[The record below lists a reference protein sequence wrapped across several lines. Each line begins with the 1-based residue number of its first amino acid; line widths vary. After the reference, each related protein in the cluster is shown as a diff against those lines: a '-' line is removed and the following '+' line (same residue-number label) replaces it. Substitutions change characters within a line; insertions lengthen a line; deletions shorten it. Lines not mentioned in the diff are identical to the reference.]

1 MIMYWGHLILFAA
14 LPLVAKPFPIEQITA
29 SVRIV
34 RGPVNG
40 VLIERGVE
48 TLAIYGDPR
57 PNPANARQVLFTHHR
72 RDVTWAG
79 RRMVE
84 RGAAA
89 VAPEAEKALFTD
101 VEGFW

>member
-1 MIMYWGHLILFAA
+1 MIMYWRQLILFAA
-14 LPLVAKPFPIEQITA
+14 LPLFAKTFPIEQVTA
-29 SVRIV
+29 GVRVV

-40 VLIERGVE
+40 VLIERGGE

-72 RDVTWAG
+72 RDVAWAA
-79 RRMVE
+79 RQMVE

-89 VAPEAEKALFTD
+89 VAPEAE
-101 VEGFW
+101 